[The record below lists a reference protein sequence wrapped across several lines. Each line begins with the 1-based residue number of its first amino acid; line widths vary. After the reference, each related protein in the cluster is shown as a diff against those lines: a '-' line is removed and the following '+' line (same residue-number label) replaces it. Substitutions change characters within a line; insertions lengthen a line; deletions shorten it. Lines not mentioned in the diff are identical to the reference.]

1 MYRKRLVKASALGI
15 TLFFA
20 QNSMDCMI
28 IYLDESG
35 DLGWNFTAPYRAG
48 GSSRHITI
56 ASLAVTPAKKHL
68 PKRLIKKLYTKFNW
82 PTHIEKKWADM
93 SLAERV
99 WFARKAQELRAQN
112 PGDIRYISITVKK
125 ENVQP
130 HIRADANKLY
140 NYMIGLS
147 LLNEMARHAAII
159 FVPDPRSIRV
169 ESGNSLHDYL
179 QTQLWFEKQVKTV
192 LTTQP
197 CDSSSSRSVQFAD
210 MLSGVV
216 QGHFE
221 DGNSKPWAELRNSI
235 SYKTLFF

>member
-1 MYRKRLVKASALGI
+1 
-15 TLFFA
+15 
-20 QNSMDCMI
+20 MI

-35 DLGWNFTAPYRAG
+35 DLGWTFTAPYRAG

-56 ASLAVTPAKKHL
+56 ASLAVTPEKKHL
-68 PKRLIKKLYTKFNW
+68 PKRLIKKLYTKFKW
-82 PTHIEKKWADM
+82 PTSIEKKWADM
-93 SLAERV
+93 SPTERV
-99 WFARKAQELRAQN
+99 WFAKQARELCAKHPN
-112 PGDIRYISITVKK
+112 DIRYLSITVKK

-147 LLNEMARHAAII
+147 LLNEMAKHDAITFI
-159 FVPDPRSIRV
+159 PDPRSIKV

-179 QTQLWFEKQVKTV
+179 QTQLWFERQAATR
-192 LTTQP
+192 LTTTP
-197 CDSSSSRSVQFAD
+197 CDSASSRNVQFAD
-210 MLSGVV
+210 MLSGIV

-221 DGNSKPWAELRNSI
+221 DGNSQPWTELRNNI